1 MKRFGIH
8 YRLLMAGILMI
19 SASTL
24 TLGYIGVNITHEF
37 VSERFENRIRFLA
50 KYLALNA
57 ELGILIDERPM
68 LKRLAE
74 NLLSENDVIR
84 VVIINDHE
92 ECLAEVAKGSDERY
106 GTMEWPVILKEDEN
120 LDNPFR
126 QQYQPETSRK
136 SLIGKVRID
145 YSIEGITKLLTTMK
159 IRFIG
164 WSAIL
169 ALLSVL
175 LFYFISRSLVSP
187 LTRLVHAARE
197 VAEGNLSL
205 RVKPGNLPETSEL
218 ALSFNAMLDSLEK
231 SGKALEQ
238 ANREMVKQ
246 KTLAEMGKFSM
257 IIAHE
262 IKNPLGIIKS
272 SVDLLKNDVADKE
285 NNLMI
290 RYIEDEIRRINR
302 LIEEF
307 LLFSKPAM
315 PNFREVDLNG
325 MLAEGINRFE
335 IQFNGN
341 ETRISSDIPETPCY
355 ANGDPDL
362 LMRAIGNVLKNAAEA
377 NERKGQVTVRVNC
390 TEQKWILEI
399 IDEGDGINPRD
410 SGRIFEPFYTTRAK
424 GTGLGL
430 AYAAQIVA
438 NHNGVIKAENRSS
451 SPGAV
456 FTIELPMGRRL

>member
-19 SASTL
+19 GASTL

-37 VSERFENRIRFLA
+37 VRERFENRIRFLA

-68 LKRLAE
+68 LESLAE
-74 NLLSENDVIR
+74 NLLSEKDVIR
-84 VVIINDHE
+84 VMIMNDQE
-92 ECLAEVAKGSDERY
+92 ECLAEVARGSDERFK
-106 GTMEWPVILKEDEN
+106 TLEAPVLLKQNEN
-120 LDNPFR
+120 LENPFR
-126 QQYQPETSRK
+126 QQFRTDYARK
-136 SLIGKVRID
+136 TLIGKVRID
-145 YSIEGITKLLTTMK
+145 YSIEGITGLLTTMK
-159 IRFIG
+159 VRFLW
-164 WSAIL
+164 WSGIL

-175 LFYFISRSLVSP
+175 FFYFISRSIVSP
-187 LTRLVHAARE
+187 LTQLVDAARE
-197 VAEGNLSL
+197 VADGNLSL
-205 RVKPGNLPETSEL
+205 RVRPGSLPETREL

-231 SGKALEQ
+231 SGEALEA

-272 SVDLLKNDVADKE
+272 SIDLLKNDVAQGGD
-285 NNLMI
+285 NLMI
-290 RYIEDEIRRINR
+290 QYVEDEIRRLNR

-325 MLAEGINRFE
+325 MLQEGIPRFE
-335 IQFNGN
+335 IQLNGC
-341 ETRISSDIPETPCY
+341 ETRISSEVPETPCQ
-355 ANGDPDL
+355 AKGDPDL
-362 LMRAIGNVLKNAAEA
+362 LMRAIGNVLKNAVEA
-377 NERKGQVTVRVNC
+377 NDRKGVVSVAAGCRDGRWV
-390 TEQKWILEI
+390 LEI
-399 IDEGDGINPRD
+399 GDQGSGIRPED
-410 SGRIFEPFYTTRAK
+410 LGRIFEPFFTTRSQ

-430 AYAAQIVA
+430 AYASQVIA
-438 NHNGVIKAENRSS
+438 NHDGSIAAENRSS
-451 SPGAV
+451 GSGAV
-456 FTIELPMGRRL
+456 FTIELPLEEGP

>member
-1 MKRFGIH
+1 MRRYGIH
-8 YRLLMAGILMI
+8 FRLLLAGILVTC
-19 SASTL
+19 ASTL

-37 VSERFENRIRFLA
+37 MQERFENQIRFLA

-74 NLLSENDVIR
+74 NLLSEKDVIR
-84 VVIINDHE
+84 VMIINDRE
-92 ECLAEVAKGSDERY
+92 ECLADVAKGSEARCSSL
-106 GTMEWPVILKEDEN
+106 EAPVILKENEN

-126 QQYQPETSRK
+126 QQFNRKESRET
-136 SLIGKVRID
+136 LIGKVRID
-145 YSIEGITKLLTTMK
+145 YSVEGIAELLTVMK
-159 IRFIG
+159 GRFIW

-169 ALLSVL
+169 AVFSVL
-175 LFYFISRSLVSP
+175 LFYFLSRSIVSP
-187 LTRLVHAARE
+187 LTRLVGASRE
-197 VAEGNLSL
+197 VAGGNLKL

-231 SGKALEQ
+231 SGRALEK

-272 SVDLLKNDVADKE
+272 SLDLLKNDVDQGAD
-285 NNLMI
+285 NILVQ
-290 RYIEDEIRRINR
+290 YIEDEIRRINR

-315 PNFREVDLNG
+315 PHFREVDLNA
-325 MLAEGINRFE
+325 MLAEGVGRFE
-335 IQFNGN
+335 IQLSGGIG
-341 ETRISSDIPETPCY
+341 ISEDIPKAPCY
-355 ANGDPDL
+355 AAADPDL
-362 LMRAIGNVLKNAAEA
+362 LMRAIGNVLKNAVEA
-377 NERKGQVTVRVNC
+377 NRNQGCVSVRAACRDRAWV
-390 TEQKWILEI
+390 LEI
-399 IDEGDGINPRD
+399 LDEGEGIRPPD
-410 SGRIFEPFYTTRAK
+410 LARIFEPFFTTRAQ

-430 AYAAQIVA
+430 AYAFQVVQ
-438 NHNGVIKAENRSS
+438 NHHGTIRAENRSTGR
-451 SPGAV
+451 GAV
-456 FTIELPMGRRL
+456 FTIELPLEVET